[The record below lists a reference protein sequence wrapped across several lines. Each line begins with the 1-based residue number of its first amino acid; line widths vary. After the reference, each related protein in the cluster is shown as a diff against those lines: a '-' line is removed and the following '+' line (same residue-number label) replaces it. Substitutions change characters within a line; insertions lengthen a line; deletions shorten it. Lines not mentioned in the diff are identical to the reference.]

1 VDPSPDAASAA
12 GSSVFGGSS
21 GEASLGASAV
31 AGGAS
36 AFAAAASGNLQKS
49 SIVWTEMS
57 GGHHAVDKVAH
68 GAACSVPRRRIAWLE
83 DHITMT
89 SLCFLPQRGRT
100 HYVPLPP
107 ELQKGIGEEDGPVT
121 AAGQQWGGG

>member
-1 VDPSPDAASAA
+1 MQERNTY
-12 GSSVFGGSS
+12 SSICYTQELMNKGKRTQDFKKKTIARSR
-21 GEASLGASAV
+21 
-31 AGGAS
+31 
-36 AFAAAASGNLQKS
+36 NLQKS